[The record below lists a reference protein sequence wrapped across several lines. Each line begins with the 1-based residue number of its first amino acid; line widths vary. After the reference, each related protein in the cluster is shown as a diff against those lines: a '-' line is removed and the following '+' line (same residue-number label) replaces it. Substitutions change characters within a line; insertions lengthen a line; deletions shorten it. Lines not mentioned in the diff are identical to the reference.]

1 MNSNILVLL
10 SAIIVVV
17 IDSVYLNLVKGFFA
31 RQIADVQK
39 SPMKINMTATI
50 LVYVF
55 MIFGLNYFIIRRHA
69 SVSDAFLLGL
79 VIYGVFEFTNMALFD
94 NWRITTVLL
103 DATWGGI
110 LFALTTFLT
119 YKIGNIIA

>member
-31 RQIADVQK
+31 RQIANVQK

-55 MIFGLNYFIIRRHA
+55 MIFGLNYFIIHKKK
-69 SVSDAFLLGL
+69 SITDAFLLGL
-79 VIYGVFEFTNMALFD
+79 IIYGVYVA
-94 NWRITTVLL
+94 RI
-103 DATWGGI
+103 D
-110 LFALTTFLT
+110 
-119 YKIGNIIA
+119 Y

>member
-1 MNSNILVLL
+1 
-10 SAIIVVV
+10 
-17 IDSVYLNLVKGFFA
+17 
-31 RQIADVQK
+31 
-39 SPMKINMTATI
+39 MKINMTATI

-55 MIFGLNYFIIRRHA
+55 MIWGLNYFIIQRHA
-69 SVSDAFLLGL
+69 SVLDAFLLGL

-119 YKIGNIIA
+119 YKIGNMFV